1 MKFEWDEN
9 KNRINKKKHGISFD
23 TAKLVFLD
31 PDRIEYYDSAHSDA
45 EERWIT
51 IGKAGNI
58 LYVVFTERDFG
69 HTVRLISARLATKR
83 EREDYYGD
91 GDS

>member
-9 KNRINKKKHGISFD
+9 KNRLNKKKHGISFE

-31 PDRIEYYDSAHSDA
+31 PYRKEYYDDEHGDD

-58 LYVVFTERDFG
+58 LYVVFTERNFG
-69 HTVRLISARLATKR
+69 TTVRLISARQATKR
-83 EREDYYGD
+83 EKEDYYGD